1 LSRKKSELA
10 EALIIRADLQT
21 KFEQLK
27 QRLMLN
33 AKVQEGDKP
42 AEDPA
47 KLLRE
52 IEDVS
57 AELLRLIQRINATN
71 STTQLVKGM
80 TIADAIACRDVLRM
94 KQSMF
99 RELAA
104 AAAVKQD
111 RFTKSEVKFASTVDI
126 ARLQKQADALAK
138 EHRELDTKI
147 QEANWLTDLKE

>member
-1 LSRKKSELA
+1 VENLKLA

-47 KLLRE
+47 RLIAEL
-52 IEDVS
+52 EDVS
-57 AELLRLIQRINATN
+57 AELVRLIQRINTTN
-71 STTQLVKGM
+71 STTSLINGL
-80 TIADAIACRDVLRM
+80 TIADAIAYRDVLRM
-94 KQSMF
+94 KQSLY
-99 RELAA
+99 RELAV

-111 RFTKSEVKFASTVDI
+111 RYTKSEVKFTSTVDI